1 MKRIFPHP
9 PADATGSHYWRSIEE
24 AADTP
29 EFRAWLEREFPDGA
43 ADFEMDGISRRNF
56 LRIMGASLAL
66 AGVGLGGCRR
76 PVAHLVPYTKT
87 PEWLVP
93 GRHLRYAT
101 FMPRR
106 RGGMPLHVT
115 TYNGRPTKIEGN
127 PLHPCSR
134 GATDAFAQASV
145 LEMYDPERSR
155 HFLKGGAGVPETE
168 FVADLEK
175 LRTTWVA
182 DRGRS
187 LAFLVD
193 GTESPTRE
201 RLRLLLLAKY
211 PEAAWCVEEPLSL
224 GHDAAACEVA
234 YGPGMVPVSQFDKA
248 EVILSLECDF
258 LGNEDEGGLGAVR
271 DFTAGRRVEKPGDRM
286 NRLYVVESR
295 YTLTGGMADHR
306 LRMPSSQ
313 VGKVAA
319 ALAREISG
327 LSSGG
332 VPAAESAATPAWIRE
347 AARDLWAHR
356 GCSLVVAG
364 LQQPSS
370 VHVLAAALNEALG
383 NTGTTVKLAR
393 RERVPS
399 LKLSKLAARVREG
412 KVETLIILGGN
423 PVYTAPADLGW
434 EKLQSSVKTVIR
446 WGLYEDETSARSAW
460 HVPAAHYLESW
471 NDGSARDGSLLCA
484 QPMILPLHAG
494 WSDHDLLSRIAGL
507 PRPEGPEAVRETF
520 RERAGRGLDAFG
532 FEQAWQKFV
541 HDGFLEGSATPLVAG
556 HADLRRCAE
565 HLAANPPPVA
575 GEGIEVVFAPDASV
589 DDGRYLNNAWLQ
601 EMPDPV
607 TKLTWEN
614 AALVSPTTARAL
626 GIVNRNVKGV
636 LTCDVVKITV
646 GGRSVEAPA
655 MIAPGHA
662 NRSVT
667 LPLGYGRWKVGKV
680 GAYSGFNAWALR
692 ASVSE
697 GFALGARVE
706 LAGRVVKLAVTQ
718 EHGAM
723 EGRALVREAPLKVF
737 EEDPAFVDKMSM
749 ESHMTPPRSA
759 YAHPKMD
766 APHQW
771 AMSIDLGRC
780 TGCNACVVACQG
792 ENNIPIVGKDQVA
805 KGREMHWIRL
815 DRYYAGNEDDPALLT
830 QPVACMQCENA
841 PCETVCPVNAT
852 VHNEEGLNVMAYNRC
867 IGTRYCSNN
876 CPYKVRRFNFFDYNQ
891 RQLDKLYL
899 GPLGPK
905 GVAETVKMQKNP
917 NVTVRMRGVM
927 EKCTFCVQ
935 RLEAAKIDQKVK
947 AGASPDILV
956 PTDSVKTACQQ
967 VCPAQAIVF
976 GNVADPKSEISR
988 VKKLPHDYGM
998 LEYLNV
1004 RPRLTYLARLRNPNM
1019 RMPGADQVGMSSLG
1033 TAHGHGHSEHP
1044 VTGPQHPPHP
1054 QNPVEY

>member
-1 MKRIFPHP
+1 M
-9 PADATGSHYWRSIEE
+9 
-24 AADTP
+24 
-29 EFRAWLEREFPDGA
+29 
-43 ADFEMDGISRRNF
+43 
-56 LRIMGASLAL
+56 
-66 AGVGLGGCRR
+66 
-76 PVAHLVPYTKT
+76 
-87 PEWLVP
+87 
-93 GRHLRYAT
+93 
-101 FMPRR
+101 
-106 RGGMPLHVT
+106 
-115 TYNGRPTKIEGN
+115 
-127 PLHPCSR
+127 
-134 GATDAFAQASV
+134 
-145 LEMYDPERSR
+145 
-155 HFLKGGAGVPETE
+155 
-168 FVADLEK
+168 
-175 LRTTWVA
+175 
-182 DRGRS
+182 
-187 LAFLVD
+187 
-193 GTESPTRE
+193 
-201 RLRLLLLAKY
+201 
-211 PEAAWCVEEPLSL
+211 
-224 GHDAAACEVA
+224 
-234 YGPGMVPVSQFDKA
+234 
-248 EVILSLECDF
+248 
-258 LGNEDEGGLGAVR
+258 
-271 DFTAGRRVEKPGDRM
+271 
-286 NRLYVVESR
+286 
-295 YTLTGGMADHR
+295 
-306 LRMPSSQ
+306 
-313 VGKVAA
+313 
-319 ALAREISG
+319 
-327 LSSGG
+327 
-332 VPAAESAATPAWIRE
+332 
-347 AARDLWAHR
+347 
-356 GCSLVVAG
+356 
-364 LQQPSS
+364 
-370 VHVLAAALNEALG
+370 
-383 NTGTTVKLAR
+383 
-393 RERVPS
+393 
-399 LKLSKLAARVREG
+399 
-412 KVETLIILGGN
+412 
-423 PVYTAPADLGW
+423 
-434 EKLQSSVKTVIR
+434 IR

-460 HVPAAHYLESW
+460 HVPAAHCIESW
-471 NDGSARDGSLLCA
+471 NDGTARDGSLLCA
-484 QPMILPLHAG
+484 QPMILPLHGG

-507 PRPEGPEAVRETF
+507 PHPEGPEAVRATF

-541 HDGFLEGSATPLVAG
+541 HDGFLEGGAAPLVAG
-556 HADLRRCAE
+556 RADLRRCAA

-575 GEGIEVVFAPDASV
+575 GEGIEVFFAPDASV

-614 AALVSPTTARAL
+614 AALVSPSTARAL
-626 GIVNRNVKGV
+626 GITNRNVKGV
-636 LTCDVVKITV
+636 LTCDVVRITV

-692 ASVSE
+692 ASVSA

-706 LAGRVVKLAVTQ
+706 LAGRAVKLAVTQ

-737 EEDPAFVDKMSM
+737 EEDPAFVDKMSL
-749 ESHMTPPRSA
+749 ESHMPPPRSA

-815 DRYYAGNEDDPALLT
+815 DRYYAGSEDDPAMLT

-935 RLEAAKIDQKVK
+935 RLETAKIDQKVK
-947 AGASPDILV
+947 AGASADILV
-956 PTDSVKTACQQ
+956 PTDGVKTACQQ

-1033 TAHGHGHSEHP
+1033 TAHGHGRSEHP

-1054 QNPVEY
+1054 QNPVEH

>member
-1 MKRIFPHP
+1 VKTVFQHP
-9 PADATGSHYWRSIEE
+9 PEDANGRRYWRSLEE
-24 AADTP
+24 VSGTP
-29 EFRAWLEREFPDGA
+29 EFRAWLEREFPEGASELPSDG
-43 ADFEMDGISRRNF
+43 FSRRNF

-66 AGVGLGGCRR
+66 AGIGLSGCRR
-76 PVAHLVPYTKT
+76 PEAHLVPYTKT

-115 TYNGRPTKIEGN
+115 TYNGRPTKAEGN
-127 PLHPCSR
+127 PLHPCSG

-155 HFLKGGAGVPETE
+155 RFLKGGVGAPE
-168 FVADLEK
+168 ADFFAELEK
-175 LRTTWVA
+175 LRVA
-182 DRGRS
+182 WASDKGRS

-193 GTESPTRE
+193 GAESPTRE
-201 RLRLLLLAKY
+201 RLRRLILAQF
-211 PEAAWCVEEPLSL
+211 PEAAWCVEEPLSP
-224 GHDAAACEVA
+224 GHDALAWEVA
-234 YGPGMVPVSQFDKA
+234 YGPGLAPVPQFGKA
-248 EVILSLECDF
+248 EVVLSLECDF
-258 LGNEDEGGLGAVR
+258 LGNEDEGGLAAVR
-271 DFTAGRRVEKPGDRM
+271 EFTAARKVEKPGDKM
-286 NRLYVVESR
+286 NRLYAVESR
-295 YTLTGGMADHR
+295 FTLTGAMADHR

-313 VGKVAA
+313 VGSVASA
-319 ALAREISG
+319 VARELSA

-332 VPAAESAATPAWIRE
+332 APPADSGATPAWIRE
-347 AARDLWAHR
+347 VARDLWEHR
-356 GCSLVVAG
+356 GRSLVVAG
-364 LQQPSS
+364 LLQPPA
-370 VHVLAAALNEALG
+370 VHVLAAMVNEALG
-383 NTGTTVKLAR
+383 NTGATLKLAR
-393 RERVPS
+393 RERAPS
-399 LKLSKLAARVREG
+399 LRLAELAARVREG
-412 KVETLIILGGN
+412 KVASLVILGGN
-423 PVYTAPADLGW
+423 PAYNAPADLGW
-434 EKLQSSVKTVIR
+434 EKLQSSVKTVVR
-446 WGLYEDETSARSAW
+446 WGLHEDETSARSAW

-471 NDGSARDGSLLCA
+471 GDGLARDGSYLCA
-484 QPMILPLHAG
+484 QPMLLPLHGGLSEA
-494 WSDHDLLSRIAGL
+494 DLLSRVAGL

-520 RERAGRGLDAFG
+520 REKAGKGLDAFA
-532 FEQAWQKFV
+532 FEQAWQRFV
-541 HDGFLEGSATPLVAG
+541 HDGFLEGSAAAFVAG
-556 HADLRRCAE
+556 RADLRRCADFV
-565 HLAANPPPVA
+565 AANPPPRA
-575 GEGIEVVFAPDASV
+575 AEGVEVVFAPDASA

-601 EMPDPV
+601 ETPDPV

-614 AALVSPTTARAL
+614 AALVSPATARLL
-626 GIVNRNVKGV
+626 GVGSRVVKGA
-636 LTCDVVKITV
+636 LECDVVRITV
-646 GGRSVEAPA
+646 GGRSVEAPV
-655 MIAPGHA
+655 MVAPGHA
-662 NRSVT
+662 NRAIT

-680 GAYSGFNAWALR
+680 GAGSGFNAWPLR
-692 ASVSE
+692 AGTA
-697 GFALGARVE
+697 GFALGARLE
-706 LAGRVVKLAVTQ
+706 RAGRVARLAVTQ

-749 ESHMTPPRSA
+749 ESHMPPPRSA
-759 YAHPKMD
+759 YVHPKMD

-771 AMSIDLGRC
+771 AMSIDLNRC
-780 TGCNACVVACQG
+780 TGCNACLVACQG
-792 ENNIPIVGKDQVA
+792 ENNIPVVGKDQVA

-815 DRYYAGNEDDPALLT
+815 DRYYAGSEDDPSMLA

-935 RLEAAKIDQKVK
+935 RLEAAKIDRKAK
-947 AGASPDILV
+947 AGASPDVLV
-956 PTDSVKTACQQ
+956 PADSVKTACQQ
-967 VCPAQAIVF
+967 ACPAQAIVF
-976 GNVADPKSEISR
+976 GNMADPKSEVAR
-988 VKKLPHDYGM
+988 VKQLPHDYGM

-1004 RPRLTYLARLRNPNM
+1004 RPRVTYLAKLRNPNP
-1019 RMPGADQVGMSSLG
+1019 RMPGADQVGMSSLAG
-1033 TAHGHGHSEHP
+1033 AHGHGGSAHP

-1054 QNPVEY
+1054 KNHVSH